1 VLVDHRSLFFTA
13 TSLPIASNLQQQW
26 SLLNRFFTA
35 QGHCGVS
42 RKSCGETQAMSH
54 VVASCQLMKLDGG
67 LSRLHSAD
75 DDEVQ
80 WLANLGR

>member
-1 VLVDHRSLFFTA
+1 
-13 TSLPIASNLQQQW
+13 
-26 SLLNRFFTA
+26 
-35 QGHCGVS
+35 
-42 RKSCGETQAMSH
+42 
-54 VVASCQLMKLDGG
+54 MKLDGG